1 MREYPRSITEE
12 INFGIDPLQNIE
24 GFLNEWETKFH
35 QNYQVD
41 EMYNE
46 MVNNRPGRFKTVIM
60 YYLRQSVGALFY
72 LENKVCS
79 VLPNC

>member
-1 MREYPRSITEE
+1 MYMREYPRSITEE

-24 GFLNEWETKFH
+24 GFLNEWEKKFH

-46 MVNNRPGRFKTVIM
+46 MVNNRPGRFKAVIM
-60 YYLRQSVGALFY
+60 YYLRQTVGALFY
-72 LENKVCS
+72 L
-79 VLPNC
+79 